1 MNDRGRKWKR
11 FKAAAAVLG
20 VVLLA
25 GAAGVT
31 VHLYRQRKAQ
41 EAEIAARQ
49 HSLEEPEQFLAE
61 M

>member
-31 VHLYRQRKAQ
+31 VHPVSYTHLDVDKRQ
-41 EAEIAARQ
+41 EN
-49 HSLEEPEQFLAE
+49 SYLAE
-61 M
+61 AQK